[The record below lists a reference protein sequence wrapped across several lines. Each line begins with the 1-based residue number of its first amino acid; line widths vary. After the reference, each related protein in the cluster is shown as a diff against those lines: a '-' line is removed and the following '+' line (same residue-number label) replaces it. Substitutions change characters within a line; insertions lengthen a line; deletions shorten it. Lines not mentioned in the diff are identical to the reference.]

1 MNNRIKECRKA
12 AGMSQKYVSMTL
24 GLAGP
29 SISNWESGKT
39 KPTNENL
46 VRLASLFGVTV
57 DYLLG
62 IDSTKPQEKAPTPD
76 DARAEAKMLL
86 EGMDDE
92 QYQAALQYL
101 KFLNNQK

>member
-1 MNNRIKECRKA
+1 MYTRIRDLREDKDMNQTQMAKILN
-12 AGMSQKYVSMTL
+12 MSQTGYSKYETGENDIPTTIL
-24 GLAGP
+24 IKLADFYHT
-29 SISNWESGKT
+29 S
-39 KPTNENL
+39 
-46 VRLASLFGVTV
+46 V

-62 IDSTKPQEKAPTPD
+62 LDSAEQTEKAPTPD

-101 KFLNNQK
+101 KFLQSNR

>member
-62 IDSTKPQEKAPTPD
+62 IDSTKQQEKAPTPD

-101 KFLNNQK
+101 KFLQTQK

>member
-86 EGMDDE
+86 ENMDDE